1 MRILL
6 RLRTSDGQGTLA
18 FVVAIVAVGGLA
30 AAAVPAYLGFQDRKA
45 EKTAHAQLL
54 TAVWTVE
61 AYRQDHHGSYAG
73 MDTVD
78 LRKIDP
84 RLPSA
89 LVVTMARGGA
99 YCLADNVHGREWSL
113 SGPVK
118 GNAELAANADCA

>member
-1 MRILL
+1 MRILP

-18 FVVAIVAVGGLA
+18 IVVAMIAIGGMA

-45 EKTAHAQLL
+45 EKTAKAQLL

-73 MDTVD
+73 MDTVS

-84 RLPSA
+84 RLPA
-89 LVVTMARGGA
+89 AVVVTMARHGG
-99 YCLADNVHGREWSL
+99 YCLADDVHGRLWSI

-118 GNAELAANADCA
+118 GNAKFAANADCA

>member
-18 FVVAIVAVGGLA
+18 IVVAMIAIGGLA

-45 EKTAHAQLL
+45 EKTAKAQLL

-73 MDTVD
+73 MDTVA

-89 LVVTMARGGA
+89 VVVTMARRGG
-99 YCLADNVHGREWSL
+99 YCLADDVHGRLWSI
-113 SGPVK
+113 SGPFK
-118 GNAELAANADCA
+118 GNAQFAANADCA

>member
-18 FVVAIVAVGGLA
+18 VVVGFVAIAGLA
-30 AAAVPAYLGFQDRKA
+30 AASVPAYLGFQDRKA
-45 EKTAHAQLL
+45 EKAAQAQLL
-54 TAVWTVE
+54 AAVWTVE
-61 AYRQDHHGSYAG
+61 AYRQDYGSYAG

-89 LVVTMARGGA
+89 LVVTMARRGG
-99 YCLADNVHGREWSL
+99 YCLADSVHGREWSI
-113 SGPVK
+113 SGPFK
-118 GNAELAANADCA
+118 GNAEFAANAECA